1 MVAHSPL
8 LETVAMHLTKM
19 MCKLVLVGVSFSAT
33 KVAKEWLFV
42 REFCLV
48 ERNETEPV
56 DCVISFTR
64 FFMPL

>member
-1 MVAHSPL
+1 MVAHAPF
-8 LETVAMHLTKM
+8 LELVAMPLAKM
-19 MCKLVLVGVSFSAT
+19 MCKLVLVGVSFSAA
-33 KVAKEWLFV
+33 KIAKEWFLV
-42 REFCLV
+42 WEFCLV

>member
-1 MVAHSPL
+1 MVAHAPF
-8 LETVAMHLTKM
+8 LELVAMPLAKM
-19 MCKLVLVGVSFSAT
+19 MCKLVLVGVSFSAA
-33 KVAKEWLFV
+33 KIAKEWFLV